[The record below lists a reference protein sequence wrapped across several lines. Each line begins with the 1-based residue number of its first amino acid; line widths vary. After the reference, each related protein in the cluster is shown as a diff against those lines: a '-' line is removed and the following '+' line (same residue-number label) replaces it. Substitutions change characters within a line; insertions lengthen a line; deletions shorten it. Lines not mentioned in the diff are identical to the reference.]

1 MNNINRGVLIGVCIV
16 LEGISDTLMAM
27 STYESDKE
35 CGTYCNVPTSHQG
48 EYSYQIEEAVQAIGE
63 AIKAITRIVPEAADF
78 E

>member
-1 MNNINRGVLIGVCIV
+1 MNNINRGVLIGIRIT

-48 EYSYQIEEAVQAIGE
+48 EYSYQIDEAVQAIGE
-63 AIKAITRIVPEAADF
+63 VIKVITGIVPESADF